1 VSNEVGKMIDQQPKV
16 PMRDAKSSSDPG
28 ASQGARRATE
38 EAPGAADPAS
48 GSGSDSEVVARARRR
63 QFTNADKR
71 RILDAADRCTQP
83 GEVGA
88 LMRREG
94 VYSSSLSTWRRQREA
109 ADLAALAPVKRGPK
123 PDPHRADALHIAQLT
138 RERDKLQRR
147 LDQALL
153 VIDVQKK
160 LAALLGIPLDP
171 SDASP

>member
-1 VSNEVGKMIDQQPKV
+1 MTINQQRKV
-16 PMRDAKSSSDPG
+16 PMHAVKNSANPG

-38 EAPGAADPAS
+38 DAPGLAASNGLP
-48 GSGSDSEVVARARRR
+48 GNDSEVVPRARRR

-71 RILDAADRCTQP
+71 RILEAADRCTKP

-123 PDPHRADALHIAQLT
+123 ADPHRAETAQISQLI
-138 RERDKLQRR
+138 RERDALKSR
-147 LDQALL
+147 LDKALL

-160 LAALLGIPLDP
+160 LAALLGSATDNTESL
-171 SDASP
+171 